1 MNITILGKSIELKTI
16 LQSKLKGITVGD
28 SLEYMFYQ
36 GVFKEVEM
44 IFIKPK
50 RCNPSP
56 RTCMLASERLSRLF
70 DKPIVFILNSG
81 PTYERQRLLDKNVY
95 FVMGDKF
102 AYLPM
107 LVANERIRKNAP
119 AKRLSPVAQFI
130 LLYHLQVESIEG
142 LSAKN
147 MAEKF
152 PYSYESVALGL
163 TCLADLG
170 LAEKVSKDSKSKIIR
185 FTSKGKDLWDKA
197 QPFLI
202 DPVKERLY
210 CDKLISNNLFPVCGI
225 NALAHYSRLNPE
237 DTLMIML
244 SRTQLQSLMKN
255 EVFLNINKFDGNV
268 AIEIWKYPAVSK
280 RGETCKWVDKL
291 SLVLSLRKDDDARV
305 ENEAERII
313 NETKWLD

>member
-1 MNITILGKSIELKTI
+1 MNISIFGRSIELKNI
-16 LQSKLKGITVGD
+16 QQSSLRGITVGD
-28 SLEYMFYQ
+28 SLEYTFYKGEFQ
-36 GVFKEVEM
+36 DVEM
-44 IFIKPK
+44 IFIKPI
-50 RCNPSP
+50 RSNPSP
-56 RTCMLASERLSRLF
+56 RTCMLASERLHQLF
-70 DKPIVFILNSG
+70 NKPIIFILNSG

-107 LVANERIRKNAP
+107 LVANERIRKSAP

-185 FTSKGKDLWDKA
+185 FTSKGKDLWNKA

-202 DPVKERLY
+202 DPVKERIY
-210 CDKLISNNLFPVCGI
+210 CDRLISNNLFPVCGI

-244 SRTQLQSLMKN
+244 SRTQLQSLLEN
-255 EVFLNINKFDGNV
+255 EALLNINKFDGNV
-268 AIEIWKYPAVSK
+268 AIEVWKYPAVSK
-280 RGETCKWVDKL
+280 LGETAKWVDRL
-291 SLVLSLRKDDDARV
+291 SLVISLRKDNDPRV
-305 ENEAERII
+305 EGEVERII
-313 NETKWLD
+313 NEMKWLD